1 MKNVKKRLVFF
12 GNERIATGLDTDT
25 PIIKS
30 LIDDGYEIEAII
42 ANHNASGSSRKNR
55 DLEIQDTATHHDI
68 PLFLPTSS
76 KDLND
81 VVSSLTSDIA
91 VLVAYGR
98 IIPQS
103 VIEQFPLGIINVH
116 PSLLPLHRGPTPIE
130 SAILNGDAK
139 TGVSIMQLSAKMD
152 AGPVYKQ
159 SSLELNRNESKRA
172 LADALVEQSISLL
185 LGTLEDILNGTARPS
200 QQDDSQATYDRLID
214 KPDGIIDWGKSAE
227 VLEQEIRAYAVWP
240 RSKTTLGG
248 INMAIT
254 GASVVQS
261 NKPESKPGD
270 IQVISGESPALIIKC
285 GHDSLRLENVLPAG
299 KKEMPVA
306 AFLSGYKS
314 RLV

>member
-1 MKNVKKRLVFF
+1 MKKRLVFF